1 MAGPTG
7 TRDPMFDDPFVDVDE
22 WRDAPVRHRY
32 VHGGFEG
39 TDTRF
44 SCYLPPPERYEGR
57 FFHPVMPVSG
67 TEHGA
72 GLGLLDNMGAT
83 IGFAVDSGAYLVESN
98 QGRSSP
104 FPGDDPTIA
113 GFRASAATARY
124 SRVLAAE
131 MYGEHRP
138 YGYIYGGSG
147 GAFKTMSCFETC
159 PDVWDGAVP
168 FIHGTPMSMPNQFTV
183 LNHALRILRDK
194 FPQITDAV
202 EPGGSGDMYAGLTT
216 EEREALVEV
225 TRFGFPPRSWFDVE
239 RIAASYSMVWSLL
252 VDNVIKWDPEYFDDF
267 WNVPGY
273 LGYDPPPSLARARLQ
288 HPTVIIETVNADQAR
303 ERGLPLPLTM
313 NVGSWSDA
321 PVALRVR
328 QIPDASLQGA
338 AVRVTSGAADG
349 GVLYITTRVDD
360 YLAVGF
366 GEEHAARLSGMRVG
380 DEVVIDNSVYLASQT
395 YHRHQYAP
403 GYLPWEQFQVAG
415 QPIYPQRPNLLGP
428 RYARQGAG
436 SIQSGRFAGK
446 MIVVNCIMDEAAYAC
461 GSVEYRK
468 LVEDAL
474 GERIDDQYRLWL
486 VDHTLHTAPMVM
498 PGAPRPVATTRVV
511 GYAGALQQALRDLSA
526 WVERG
531 IAPPPSTE
539 FTVDDCQIV
548 VPATAAARRG
558 IQPVATVT
566 VDGRDRADVTSGD
579 TVRFDAVVEVPPGA
593 GTVVAAEWDFE
604 GAGDFPVVETGIDG
618 SANAL
623 RLSATYAF
631 SEPGTYFPAL
641 RVTSQRQGDVDT
653 AHARVQNL
661 GRVRVVVT

>member
-1 MAGPTG
+1 MFG
-7 TRDPMFDDPFVDVDE
+7 THDPLFDAPFVDVDE
-22 WRDAPVRHRY
+22 WRDEPVRHRY

-39 TDTRF
+39 TDARF
-44 SCYLPPPERYEGR
+44 SLYFPPSERYEGR

-67 TEHGA
+67 TEHA
-72 GLGLLDNMGAT
+72 VGLGLLAGMGAS
-83 IGFAVDSGAYLVESN
+83 IEFAVDSGAYLVESN

-113 GFRASAATARY
+113 GYRASAATARY

-168 FIHGTPMSMPNQFTV
+168 FIHGTQMSMPNQFTV

-202 EPGGSGDMYAGLTT
+202 EPGGSGDIYAGLTT

-252 VDNVIKWDPEYFDDF
+252 VDNVIRWDPEYFDDF
-267 WNVPGY
+267 WTVPGY
-273 LGYDPPPSLARARLQ
+273 LGYDPPPSLARVRLQ
-288 HPTVIIETVNADQAR
+288 HPTVVTETVNADQAR

-321 PVALRVR
+321 PVALRVDS
-328 QIPDASLQGA
+328 IPDASLQGA
-338 AVRVTSGAADG
+338 AVRMTSGKANE
-349 GVLYITTRVDD
+349 GVLYITNRVDD

-366 GEEHAARLSGMRVG
+366 GEEHAERLSGVAVG

-395 YHRHQYAP
+395 YHRHQFTPA
-403 GYLPWEQFQVAG
+403 YLPWHQFQVAG
-415 QPIYPQRPNLLGP
+415 RPIYPQRPFLLGP

-446 MIVVNCIMDEAAYAC
+446 MIIVNCLMDEAAYAC

-474 GERIDDQYRLWL
+474 GDRIDDQYRLWL
-486 VDHTLHTAPMVM
+486 VDHTLHTAPVVM

-511 GYAGALQQALRDLSA
+511 GYAGALQQALRDVSA
-526 WVERG
+526 WAELG

-539 FTVDDCQIV
+539 FQIHDCQICV
-548 VPATAAARRG
+548 GGTAAERRG

-566 VDGRDRADVTSGD
+566 ANGRERADVAVGEP
-579 TVRFDAVVEVPPGA
+579 VRFEAVVGVPPGA
-593 GTVVAAEWDFE
+593 GTVVAAEWDFD
-604 GAGDFPVVETGIDG
+604 GAGDYPYVEPTFDG
-618 SANAL
+618 SETRA
-623 RLSATYAF
+623 AF
-631 SEPGTYFPAL
+631 GITHAFEEPGTYFPAL
-641 RVTSQRQGDVDT
+641 RVTSHRQGDVDSPF
-653 AHARVQNL
+653 ARVQNL
-661 GRVRVVVT
+661 GRVRVVVSS